1 MMIMRIRIYLGIV
14 LLCALLTG
22 CAGAYEMEVIVGPH
36 EAGTGSVVTVPVLV
50 NGAVNLGAMDIQIT
64 YDPSVL
70 TFTGAQMGSMSGNGF
85 VESNAPQ
92 AGTGLVSFV
101 DTQGI
106 SGSGEVV
113 RLTFSV
119 TGSSGSSSP
128 LTVEAR
134 AYDLDLKDVPLTAMS
149 GMVTVGQPKA
159 GLEVAAI
166 IAAIGCAFVVVG
178 RRRS

>member
-1 MMIMRIRIYLGIV
+1 MRIRTYLGIV
-14 LLCALLTG
+14 LLCALL
-22 CAGAYEMEVIVGPH
+22 AGIACGAEMDVIVGPH

-50 NGAVNLGAMDIQIT
+50 NGAANLGAMDIQIT

-70 TFTGAQMGSMSGNGF
+70 TFTGAQMGSLSGNGF

-92 AGTGLVSFV
+92 AGTALVSFV

-106 SGSGEVV
+106 TGSGEVV

-119 TGSSGSSSP
+119 MGTAGSSSP
-128 LTVEAR
+128 LTLDAR

-159 GLEVAAI
+159 GIELAAI
-166 IAAIGCAFVVVG
+166 IAALGCAFIVFV

>member
-1 MMIMRIRIYLGIV
+1 MMKMRTYLGIV

-22 CAGAYEMEVIVGPH
+22 CALGDDMNVIVGPQ

-50 NGAVNLGAMDIQIT
+50 NGAANLGAMDIQIT

-92 AGTGLVSFV
+92 AGTALVSFV

-113 RLTFSV
+113 KLSFSV
-119 TGSSGSSSP
+119 TGASGSSSP
-128 LTVEAR
+128 LTVDAR

-159 GLEVAAI
+159 GIELAAI
-166 IAAIGCAFVVVG
+166 IAALGCAFIVFG
-178 RRRS
+178 RRLT